1 MMNACSVHYLHFYI
15 VCDPLK
21 GNDTTYSR
29 YLADL
34 TSINLTKISP
44 NGMLPKKLRWC
55 PSLFLEEVK
64 KMIPKVCY

>member
-29 YLADL
+29 HLADL
-34 TSINLTKISP
+34 TSINLTKTSP
-44 NGMLPKKLRWC
+44 NGMLPKKLSVVVPIPVLGRC
-55 PSLFLEEVK
+55 K
-64 KMIPKVCY
+64 KDDP